1 VTDASRPAA
10 PQPGGT
16 APPTAGGLT
25 AAPPTPA
32 PSPAPAAPPS
42 DSVTLTIDGMQVTV
56 NKGTNVLEAART
68 LGIDI
73 SAFCYHPGLPV
84 VAQCR
89 QCLVA
94 VEKNPK
100 LQPSCQQACGD
111 GMVVHTTDRQSTLAR
126 KQQLEFTLLN
136 HPIDCPICDKAGECT
151 LQKLYFE
158 HDNDDSRVDV
168 PKVRKAKAVDL
179 GPTIVLDQER
189 CILCSRCIRTCD
201 EVAGEHQLE
210 FAHRGDHEILTTAPG
225 AQLDNPYSLNT
236 VDVCPVGALTSK
248 DFRFTMRAWE
258 LEATPSVCNGCA
270 TGCNIEIHHKHG
282 RAWRLVPRHNPD
294 VNKYWMCDEGRLTY
308 HELRE
313 QRLAAA
319 LVDGLP
325 AGWDRAIR
333 VAADH
338 LTQLLSAAPQ
348 LVGVVLSAEHSNEDN
363 FALARLAKAWGLT
376 GVYAAGKPAVPSRAD
391 GRLRVADVNPNTA
404 GVALIAE
411 ALGLAVV
418 PVGELAAGVRA
429 LVALGTELPGVAP
442 GRLSELTV
450 IAIATHERGLA
461 RGAQVALPAA
471 AWAETAAT
479 VTNVNKLVQRM
490 HAAFAPPG
498 HALPGW
504 EAVVRL
510 AQATA
515 FGSSSQLGFA
525 HAREVFKE
533 MTQTVAAWRALTWA
547 REARPLALRFAGSR
561 G

>member
-1 VTDASRPAA
+1 VTDAA
-10 PQPGGT
+10 
-16 APPTAGGLT
+16 
-25 AAPPTPA
+25 TPA
-32 PSPAPAAPPS
+32 PGAPAAPP
-42 DSVTLTIDGMQVTV
+42 DTVTLTIDGMPVTV
-56 NKGTNVLEAART
+56 KKGTNVLEAART

-89 QCLVA
+89 QCLVS

-100 LQPSCQQACGD
+100 LQPSCQQTCGE
-111 GMVVHTTDRQSTLAR
+111 GMVVHTTDPQSTLAR

-151 LQKLYFE
+151 LQRLYFE
-158 HDNDDSRVDV
+158 HDNADSRVDV
-168 PKVRKAKAVDL
+168 PKVHKAKVVDL

-201 EVAGEHQLE
+201 VVAGQHQLE
-210 FAHRGDHEILTTAPG
+210 FAHRGDHEVLTTAPG
-225 AQLDNPYSLNT
+225 AELDNPYSLNT

-294 VNKYWMCDEGRLTY
+294 VNDYWMCDEGRLTY
-308 HELRE
+308 HPLRE
-313 QRLAAA
+313 HRLAAA
-319 LVDGLP
+319 TVDGLP

-333 VAADH
+333 AAADH
-338 LTQLLSAAPQ
+338 LAPLLAAGAAGI
-348 LVGVVLSAEHSNEDN
+348 GVVLSAEHSNEDN
-363 FALARLAKAWGLT
+363 FTLGKLARAWGMAS
-376 GVYAAGKPAVPSRAD
+376 VYVAGKPAVPERAD

-404 GVALIAE
+404 GVVQIAQ
-411 ALGLAVV
+411 ALGLAAK
-418 PVGELAAGVRA
+418 PVADLSPSVRT
-429 LVALGTELPGVAP
+429 LLMLGAELPGLDA
-442 GRLSELTV
+442 GKLRELDL
-450 IAIATHERGLA
+450 IAISTHERGPVA
-461 RGAQVALPAA
+461 TAKIALPAA
-471 AWAETAAT
+471 AWAETAGTITSAA
-479 VTNVNKLVQRM
+479 NRVQRM

-498 HALPGW
+498 QALPAW
-504 EAVVRL
+504 EAIVRL

-515 FGSSSQLGFA
+515 AGTSHEISFA
-525 HAREVFKE
+525 HAREVFMN
-533 MTQTVAAWRALTWA
+533 MTQTVAAWSALTWA
-547 REARPLALRFAGSR
+547 RDARPLALRFSGSR

>member
-1 VTDASRPAA
+1 VTDVAKPAA
-10 PQPGGT
+10 AG
-16 APPTAGGLT
+16 PTA
-25 AAPPTPA
+25 AAPTPTP
-32 PSPAPAAPPS
+32 PAAPPPAPAS
-42 DSVTLTIDGMQVTV
+42 HSADSVSLTIDGMPVTV
-56 NKGTNVLEAART
+56 KKGTNVLEAART

-73 SAFCYHPGLPV
+73 SAFCYHPGLEV

-89 QCLVA
+89 QCLVS

-100 LQPSCQQACGD
+100 LQPSCQQTCGD
-111 GMVVHTTDRQSTLAR
+111 GMVVHTTDAQSVLAR

-151 LQKLYFE
+151 LQRLYFE
-158 HDNDDSRVDV
+158 HDNADSRVDV
-168 PKVRKAKAVDL
+168 PKVHKAKVVDL

-201 EVAGEHQLE
+201 EVAGDHQLE
-210 FAHRGDHEILTTAPG
+210 FAHRGDHQVLTTAPG

-236 VDVCPVGALTSK
+236 VDVCPVGALTAK

-294 VNKYWMCDEGRLTY
+294 VNKYWMCDEGRFTY
-308 HELRE
+308 HGLRE

-338 LTQLLSAAPQ
+338 AAQALAAGPAT
-348 LVGVVLSAEHSNEDN
+348 VGIVLSAQHANEDN
-363 FALARLAKAWGLT
+363 FALAKLAKAWGVSN
-376 GVYAAGKPAVPSRAD
+376 VYVAATPDVAGRAD
-391 GRLRVADVNPNTA
+391 GRLRVADVNPNA
-404 GVALIAE
+404 SGVKLIAE
-411 ALGLAVV
+411 ALGLSTR
-418 PVGELAAGVRA
+418 PVAQLSAEVRS
-429 LVALGTELPGVAP
+429 LVLLGCELPGLEA
-442 GRLSELTV
+442 GKLSELAI
-450 IAIATHERGLA
+450 IAISEHERGA
-461 RGAQVALPAA
+461 VASAKVALPAA
-471 AWAETAAT
+471 AWAEIAGT
-479 VTNVNKLVQRM
+479 VTNAKSIVQRM

-498 HALPGW
+498 QALPGW
-504 EAVVRL
+504 EAIVRL
-510 AQATA
+510 SQAA
-515 FGSSSQLGFA
+515 AVGASKLSYA
-525 HAREVFKE
+525 HAREVFKD
-533 MTQTVAAWRALTWA
+533 MTQAVPPWKALTWA